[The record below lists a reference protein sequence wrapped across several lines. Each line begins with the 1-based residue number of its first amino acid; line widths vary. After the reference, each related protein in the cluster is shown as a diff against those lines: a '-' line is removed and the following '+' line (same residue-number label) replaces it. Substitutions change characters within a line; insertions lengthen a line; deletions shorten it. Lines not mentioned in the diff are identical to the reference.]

1 MTKRH
6 DSTHIAIPIFTASP
20 FHFDGVEGKYSTRN
34 TWKCMEM
41 LIVDSLP
48 ENASFSSV
56 ELRLGRL
63 TALSSSCR
71 HRTVMPL
78 EHHPKAVDA
87 EAWSSRA

>member
-1 MTKRH
+1 
-6 DSTHIAIPIFTASP
+6 
-20 FHFDGVEGKYSTRN
+20 
-34 TWKCMEM
+34 M

-63 TALSSSCR
+63 NALSSSCR

-78 EHHPKAVDA
+78 EHPKAVDA

>member
-1 MTKRH
+1 
-6 DSTHIAIPIFTASP
+6 
-20 FHFDGVEGKYSTRN
+20 
-34 TWKCMEM
+34 MEM
-41 LIVDSLP
+41 LFVDSLP